1 MVSQWSSVKYY
12 FSYLCGLCLA
22 DTDSLKQQIS
32 NPDSELLTAVGDLIK
47 QSLWFISEKVPQM
60 IV

>member
-1 MVSQWSSVKYY
+1 M
-12 FSYLCGLCLA
+12 CGLCLA

-47 QSLWFISEKVPQM
+47 QSLWFISVKVPQM